1 MRKVGLTA
9 FALAVAVSVSWAVPS
24 AHAQKSKDTLRVGF
38 YQPVRMVDS
47 FYDPG
52 PEPTVAARVVFDTF
66 VNYDPIKQIYLP
78 SIVASWKQVDPLTME
93 FTVRDGITFHDGEPL
108 DIDDVIYT
116 LTFMMDASANY
127 RYQETRM
134 NWIDKFEKVDGHR
147 FRIRSVE
154 PMAVMLGKLTQFPA
168 VLPEHIHSKLDKKV
182 TFGTKAVGTG
192 PYRVADLDPNSG
204 ITLRRFAGYKHG
216 DVGKPAGSVDH
227 IRIHPVPDQQT
238 QIARMLR
245 GEQDLMYSVDKD
257 MAESLAGNPDFKV
270 DAKDSVNINVLML
283 DAIGKSGNKVF
294 TDKRV
299 REAIMHATDLN
310 NLRQL
315 AHPVVAKEKPLAAA
329 CSPFIQYCTTSVEPP
344 KFDPAL
350 AKKMLAEA
358 GYPNGFAMPIMAW
371 GEGKEIAEAVAGM
384 WRKVGVNATV
394 NVVTFSNFVKMRA
407 EGVPAL
413 VTVWDNSVG
422 QPDIDNTA
430 DYFFTPGAR
439 NYSGDKMLEQFALDG
454 RKELDTKTRAD
465 IYKQMFTRA
474 STEAYLLPLNR
485 IPSVVLLRK
494 EVTLLGGHRHP
505 YGFELNRVQWN

>member
-1 MRKVGLTA
+1 MRTFGFTA
-9 FALAVAVSVSWAVPS
+9 IALAVAASVSWAVPS

-52 PEPTVAARVVFDTF
+52 PEPTVAARVVFDTL
-66 VNYDPIKQIYLP
+66 VNYDPIKQVYLP
-78 SIVASWKQVDPLTME
+78 SIVASWKQIDPLTME
-93 FTVRDGITFHDGEPL
+93 FKVRDGITFHDSAPL
-108 DIDDVIYT
+108 TIEDVMYT
-116 LTFMMDASANY
+116 LNFMMDPSANY

-134 NWIDKFEKVDGHR
+134 NWIDKIEKVDGHT
-147 FRIRSVE
+147 FRIRSLE
-154 PMAVMLGKLTQFPA
+154 PMAVMLGKLTQFPS
-168 VLPEHIHSKLDKKV
+168 VLPKHIHEKLDKKV
-182 TFGTKAVGTG
+182 TFGAKAVGTG
-192 PYRVADLDPNSG
+192 PYRVADLDPNVG
-204 ITLRRFAGYKHG
+204 ITLVRYAGYKHG
-216 DVGKPAGSVDH
+216 DVGKPAGKIER
-227 IRIHPVPDQQT
+227 IRIDPVPDAQT
-238 QIARMLR
+238 QVARMLR

-257 MAESLAGNPDFKV
+257 LAHSLEGNPEFKI
-270 DAKDSVNINVLML
+270 DAKDSVSINVLML
-283 DAIGKSGNKVF
+283 DAIGKSSNKIF

-315 AHPVVAKEKPLAAA
+315 THPVVANEKPLAAA
-329 CSPFIQYCTTSVEPP
+329 CHPFIRYCATSAEPP

-350 AKKMLAEA
+350 AKKMLADA
-358 GYPNGFAMPIMAW
+358 GYPNGFSIPIMAW
-371 GEGKEIAEAVAGM
+371 GEGKEVAEAVAGM

-394 NVVTFSNFVKMRA
+394 NLVTFSNFVKLRA

-430 DYFFTPGAR
+430 DYWFTPGAR
-439 NYSGDKMLEQFALDG
+439 NYNNDKVLEQLALDG
-454 RKELDTKTRAD
+454 RKELDTKKRAD
-465 IYKQMFTRA
+465 IYKEMFTRA

-505 YGFELNRVQWN
+505 YGFELNRIQWN